1 MTENSATITFHSP
14 DFVDFDPTDL
24 DDVEFIETET
34 GCTFKVPVEKHAS
47 VDLESSRGRS
57 IQATLEA
64 FSIRLTRP
72 AVPLVNGK
80 PQDLS
85 YILQPGDEIMM
96 LFQISGG

>member
-1 MTENSATITFHSP
+1 MKQNSATITFHSP
-14 DFVDFDPTDL
+14 DFVDFDLTDL
-24 DDVEFIETET
+24 DDVEFMETET
-34 GCTFKVPVEKHAS
+34 GCSFEFPVSKHTS
-47 VDLESSRGRS
+47 ERRS
-57 IQATLEA
+57 IQATFKA

-85 YILQPGDEIMM
+85 YILQPGDEITM